1 MTEIDELVEELLDLE
16 GPAAPAI
23 DYNAVCHPKQAR
35 LVESLVLRKSRYLA
49 VLAGRQ
55 SGKSHGAVLGAMAL
69 ALSVPHCAVIYV
81 TSTDASVR
89 KMAYRP
95 AKRLSEELELGGRPV
110 ASPNPSIE
118 FPNGSIVYFIGADGE
133 RTIERLRGT
142 PNLIACI
149 IDECG
154 IYDSD
159 ALKQMIE
166 AVAPGLRP
174 LAGALVLMGTPSLQG
189 AMGGW
194 YNATVNEGFEQHRFS
209 YLDNDRVPSFADVE
223 KLIDEE
229 LLALG
234 YDRTSAY
241 FRREYLCE
249 FVVDRAER
257 VYQLTDVNF
266 YDGDPPHPLETYVVG
281 GDVGVS
287 DADAVLSLG
296 WRKGSDL
303 VWCDDEKSARGQDAL
318 AFTQMVADINTKR
331 RPLSIWVDPGGG
343 GMKTILTVRKVIP
356 GIPIV
361 AAEKPP
367 IPHQVRAVNV
377 LAQSGRL
384 RIRRDSQLAQEL
396 MRATWKDGIVG
407 SEINEHGP
415 HSDLVPCLRYA
426 CMAATPYVRTKV
438 EAPKLSVDEQERK
451 AIADLWKPRAKAGPS
466 TPIDEIFG
474 PRRTPDSPGWR

>member
-1 MTEIDELVEELLDLE
+1 MTELDGLIEEFLDLE
-16 GPAAPAI
+16 GPAAPAV
-23 DYNAVCHPKQAR
+23 DWAKACHPKQAR
-35 LVESLVLRKSRYLA
+35 LVESLVLRRARYMC

-55 SGKSHGAVLGAMAL
+55 SGKSHGAVLGAMTL
-69 ALSVPHCAVIYV
+69 ALSQPHCAVIYV

-95 AKRLSEELELGGRPV
+95 AKRLSEEMDLGGRPV

-118 FPNGSIVYFIGADGE
+118 FTNGSIVYFIGADGE

-142 PNLIACI
+142 PNLIACS

-154 IYDSD
+154 LYDSD

-174 LAGALVLMGTPSLQG
+174 LAGSLVLMGTPSLQG
-189 AMGGW
+189 AMGVW
-194 YNATVNEGFEQHRFS
+194 YNATINDGFEQHRFS
-209 YLDNDRVPSFADVE
+209 YLDNDRVPSYADVE

-229 LLALG
+229 LAALG

-241 FRREYLCE
+241 FLREYLCQ

-257 VYQLTDVNF
+257 VYQLTEANF
-266 YDGDPPHPLETYVVG
+266 YDGDPPHPLDTYVVG

-296 WRKGSDL
+296 WKRGDNR

-318 AFTQMVADINTKR
+318 AFTAMVGDVNTRR
-331 RPLSIWVDPGGG
+331 RPVAVWVDPGGG

-361 AAEKPP
+361 AADKPP
-367 IPHQVRAVNV
+367 IPHQVRAVNL
-377 LAQSGRL
+377 LAQSGQL
-384 RIRRDSQLAQEL
+384 RIRRDSRLAQEL

-407 SEINEHGP
+407 TEIQEHGP

-426 CMAATPYVRTKV
+426 CMAATPYVRIKAEVVKQT
-438 EAPKLSVDEQERK
+438 VDEQERA
-451 AIADLWKPRAKAGPS
+451 AIAALWKPRAKVGLV

-474 PRRTPDSPGWR
+474 ARRAPGTPGWR

>member
-1 MTEIDELVEELLDLE
+1 
-16 GPAAPAI
+16 
-23 DYNAVCHPKQAR
+23 
-35 LVESLVLRKSRYLA
+35 
-49 VLAGRQ
+49 
-55 SGKSHGAVLGAMAL
+55 
-69 ALSVPHCAVIYV
+69 VPHCAVIYV

-95 AKRLSEELELGGRPV
+95 AKRLSEEHDLGGRPV
-110 ASPNPSIE
+110 ASPNPSVE
-118 FPNGSIVYFIGADGE
+118 FPNGSIAYFIGADGE

-142 PNLIACI
+142 PNLIACV

-189 AMGGW
+189 AMGVW
-194 YNATVNEGFEQHRFS
+194 YNATINAGFEQHRFS

-223 KLIDEE
+223 ALIDEE

-257 VYQLTDVNF
+257 VYQITDVNF
-266 YDGDPPHPLETYVVG
+266 YDGDPPHPLYTYVVG
-281 GDVGVS
+281 GDVGVH

-296 WRKGSDL
+296 WAKGAPL
-303 VWCDDEKSARGQDAL
+303 IWCDDEKSARGQDAL
-318 AFTQMVADINTKR
+318 AFTQMVADVNTR
-331 RPLSIWVDPGGG
+331 RHPLSIWVDPGGG

-384 RIRRDSQLAQEL
+384 RIRRGSQLAQEL
-396 MRATWKDGIVG
+396 MRATWRDGIVG

-426 CMAATPYVRTKV
+426 CMAATPYVRQKAVPLKFT
-438 EAPKLSVDEQERK
+438 PDEQEAR
-451 AIADLWKPRAKAGPS
+451 AIADLWKPRPKVGP
-466 TPIDEIFG
+466 TNPIEEIFG
-474 PRRTPDSPGWR
+474 ARRAPGSPGWR

>member
-1 MTEIDELVEELLDLE
+1 MSSLARRKQRLAALLE
-16 GPAAPAI
+16 KRRAAQPAF
-23 DYNAVCHPKQAR
+23 DYAKACHAKQAT
-35 LVESLVLRKSRYLA
+35 LVQSLVLRRSRYVA

-55 SGKSHGAVLGAMAL
+55 SGKSHGAVMGALLL
-69 ALSVPHCAVIYV
+69 AKETPNVAVIYV

-95 AKRLSEELELGGRPV
+95 AKQINTANAMGGRCV
-110 ASPNPSIE
+110 SAPNPSVE

-154 IYDSD
+154 IYESD

-166 AVAPGLRP
+166 AVTPGLRP

-189 AMGGW
+189 AQGAW
-194 YNATVNEGFEQHRFS
+194 YDATINERFEQHRFG
-209 YLDNDRVPSFADVE
+209 YLDNDRVQSFADAE
-223 KLIDEE
+223 ALIDDE
-229 LLALG
+229 LAALG

-257 VYQLTDVNF
+257 VYQFTEANL
-266 YDGDPPHPLETYVVG
+266 YDGDAPDNLEVFVMG

-287 DADAVLSLG
+287 DSDAVLSLG
-296 WRKGSDL
+296 WRKDSPL
-303 VWCDDEKSARGQDAL
+303 VWVDDEDSASGQDAL
-318 AFTQMVADINTKR
+318 AFAAMVTRVNDKR
-331 RPLSIWVDPGGG
+331 RPIVISVDPGGG
-343 GMKTILTVRKVIP
+343 GMKTILTVRKVAP
-356 GIPIV
+356 GIPIK

-367 IPHQVRAVNV
+367 IPHQVRAVNL

-384 RIRRDSQLAQEL
+384 RVKRNSKLAMEL

-426 CMAATPYVRTKV
+426 ALAATPYLPKIDAHPD
-438 EAPKLSVDEQERK
+438 APDVADRK
-451 AIADLWKPRAKAGPS
+451 AEWAEVQAQAERAKAKVKLPLAARIVGN
-466 TPIDEIFG
+466 
-474 PRRTPDSPGWR
+474 RRFA